1 MIELQS
7 NGGGLHQETIPKAG
21 SSINLKSI
29 LSFVVMKWYWIILSL
44 IVCCGSAAIYLMRTP
59 PQYTR
64 TISLLIKNEDGK
76 KKSQNASVDLTALG
90 VVENKTNLENELRII
105 TSPPLVAEVV
115 SRLDLNDKYFVKE
128 GLRNMEI
135 YRGTPAMFADTD
147 TVNTPVVSFSFKV
160 TPDKKVNITD
170 IVMDGASVDTDIT
183 ASFGDTIK
191 IQGRKFAVIQPEWDA
206 SKYID
211 KTLKYQHVS
220 VTSAASGLAGCL
232 SATLIGEKSSIIDIS
247 IVYPSVQE
255 ADKILTTLVEVYN
268 ENWIMEKNKIAV
280 STSRFIDERLAVI
293 EKDLG
298 NVDTDISSYKSEHL
312 LPDVKAATSMYISQS
327 SAAQAATADFETQ
340 IAIAEMIRRQL
351 TGDSFDVPLPTNT
364 ALVNAD
370 IEAGISQYNT
380 LVIERNRL
388 LETTSEIN
396 PVVKD
401 RTQALRTLKSN
412 IMASLDSFIAMLRT
426 QLSSARRQVSDATSK
441 IASNPTQAKYLLS
454 VERQQKVK
462 ESLYLFLL
470 QKREEN
476 ELTQAFTAYNSSII
490 DFPHYGG
497 PTSPN
502 RSKIWMIAFMLGLA
516 IPIGYF
522 VLREML
528 DSKVRGKKD
537 LEDLKIPYIGE
548 IPSAADTPRGLD
560 RFKKNKVAQERRIVV
575 KPRSHDVVNEAFRV
589 VRTNLEFMS
598 IGNTGSKVVAVTS
611 ANPGSGKTFVSIN
624 LAKAIA
630 LNGAKVL
637 VIDLDIRKGSLSK
650 MVGNSDKG
658 IVDYLI
664 GKAEPREI
672 LRRDFDDT
680 PGLDVITV
688 GPLPPN
694 PSELLSN
701 ERLETFVAEM
711 KKHYDYILLD
721 CPPVEIVTDALIINR
736 VADVTVFI
744 IRSGLFEKEEL
755 GTVQG
760 YFDTSRYK
768 NLAIILNGT
777 DLRAGYSYHRYG
789 YHYGYGY
796 RYGYGNKA
804 YGATK

>member
-1 MIELQS
+1 MEQLTNRGIFQQDTAS
-7 NGGGLHQETIPKAG
+7 TSGTQFNF
-21 SSINLKSI
+21 KSI
-29 LSFVVMKWYWIILSL
+29 LAFVVMKWYWMVLSL
-44 IVCCGSAAIYLMRTP
+44 IVCCGAAGFYLMRTP

-76 KKSQNASVDLTALG
+76 KKSQNSSVDLTALG
-90 VVENKTNLENELRII
+90 VVEAKTNLDNELRII
-105 TSPPLVAEVV
+105 TSPPLVEEVV
-115 SRLDLNDKYFVKE
+115 SRLNLNDQYFVKD
-128 GLRNMEI
+128 GLRTTEI
-135 YRGTPAMFADTD
+135 YRGTPAIFADVD
-147 TVNTPVVSFSFKV
+147 TVKTPSVSFSFLVK
-160 TPDKKVNITD
+160 PDNKIDISD
-170 IVMDGASVDTDIT
+170 IVINGEALSSPIT
-183 ASFGDTIK
+183 ASFGDTVNIND
-191 IQGRKFAVIQPEWDA
+191 RRFAVIKPDWDA

-211 KTLKYQHVS
+211 KTLKYRHES
-220 VTSAASGLAGCL
+220 TSAAAAALAGRL
-232 SATLIGEKSSIIDIS
+232 SAALIGEKSSIIDIS
-247 IVYPSVQE
+247 IVYPSVAE

-268 ENWIMEKNKIAV
+268 ENWILEKNKMAV

-312 LPDVKAATSMYISQS
+312 LPDVKAATSLYISQS
-327 SAAQAATADFETQ
+327 SAAQAATVDFETQ

-351 TGDSFDVPLPTNT
+351 VGESFDMPLPTNT

-370 IEAGISQYNT
+370 IESSIAQYNN

-401 RTQALRTLKSN
+401 RTQALRTLKTN
-412 IMASLDSFIAMLRT
+412 IRTSLDSFIAMLRT
-426 QLSSARRQVSDATSK
+426 QLSSARRQASEATSK

-476 ELTQAFTAYNSSII
+476 ELTQAFTAYNTRII

-497 PTSPN
+497 PTTPDSA
-502 RSKIWMIAFMLGLA
+502 KIWMIAFLLGLA
-516 IPIGYF
+516 LPIGYF
-522 VLREML
+522 VVREML
-528 DSKVRGKKD
+528 DGKIRGKKD
-537 LEDLKIPYIGE
+537 LEGLKIPYMGE
-548 IPSAADTPRGLD
+548 IPSAANTPRGLD
-560 RFKKNKVAQERRIVV
+560 RFKNKKSVQERKIVV
-575 KPRSHDVVNEAFRV
+575 KPRSSDVVNEAFRV
-589 VRTNLEFMS
+589 VRTNLDFMS
-598 IGNTGSKVVAVTS
+598 VGKEGSQVIAVTS
-611 ANPGSGKTFVSIN
+611 ANPGSGKTFISIN

-637 VIDLDIRKGSLSK
+637 VVDLDIRKGSLSK
-650 MVGNSDKG
+650 LVGGDSKG
-658 IVDYLI
+658 IVDFFI
-664 GKAEPREI
+664 GKAGSQEI
-672 LRRDFDDT
+672 VERNYDDT
-680 PGLDVITV
+680 PGLDVVCV
-688 GPLPPN
+688 GTIPPN
-694 PSELLSN
+694 PSELLSS
-701 ERLETFVAEM
+701 ERLDSFIAEM
-711 KKHYDYILLD
+711 REHYDYILID

-736 VADVTVFI
+736 VADVTLFI
-744 IRSGLFEKEEL
+744 IRSGLFDREEL

-760 YFDTSRYK
+760 YFDKGRYK

-804 YGATK
+804 YGASK